1 MNYEPELP
9 IIVQSQDSLR
19 GVTRRE
25 MLQKV
30 LAGLGATL
38 AGSATALAHP
48 LHKYLSDPASLEVAS
63 AKVAGKSWSP
73 EFLDRHQNATLV
85 ALAEGIVPGSKVAQV
100 NRMIDLLLTIDT
112 VENQQSFI
120 AALAAFDAESTKH
133 FNHPIQ
139 SLKSSE
145 LDALLSTCSTAKPS
159 RSTEDNVSTAH
170 NDKSLKPQPQGP
182 PTLCDHFEN
191 LKGWIVTTYYSSE
204 IGMRELGWTEHVFFR
219 ASAEC
224 SHSESEPK

>member
-1 MNYEPELP
+1 MNHESGLT
-9 IIVQSQDSLR
+9 IIAQSRAALS

-48 LHKYLSDPASLEVAS
+48 LHKYLLDSVGLEGAS

-85 ALAEGIVPGSKVAQV
+85 ALAEGIVPGSTAAHV
-100 NRMIDLLLTIDT
+100 NRMIDLLLSIDS

-120 AALAAFDAESTKH
+120 AALVAFDARSAKR
-133 FNHPIQ
+133 FGHPIQ
-139 SLKSSE
+139 SLKSSQLDE
-145 LDALLSTCSTAKPS
+145 LLAVYSRAK
-159 RSTEDNVSTAH
+159 EDNDFPAF
-170 NDKSLKPQPQGP
+170 DKTLKVREKSSLDLG
-182 PTLCDHFEN
+182 DHFEN
-191 LKGWIVTTYYSSE
+191 LKSWIVTTYYSSE

-219 ASAEC
+219 ASPEC
-224 SHSESEPK
+224 SHSENGEGGEPK